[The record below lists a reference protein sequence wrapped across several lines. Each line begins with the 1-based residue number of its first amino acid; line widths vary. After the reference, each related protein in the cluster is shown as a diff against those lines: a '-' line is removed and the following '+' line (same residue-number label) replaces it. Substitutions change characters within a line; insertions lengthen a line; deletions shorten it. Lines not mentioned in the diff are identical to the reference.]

1 MVTAIVLVNCEV
13 DRTPE
18 TAQAL
23 ADLDGV
29 REVYSV
35 AGDYDLVAIVH
46 VRDHE
51 DLATVVTERIRKTAG
66 VATTQTLIAFR
77 TYSRHDLD
85 ELFSIGFDANTGQP
99 D

>member
-1 MVTAIVLVNCEV
+1 MVTAIVLVHCEV
-13 DRTPE
+13 DKTPE

-35 AGDYDLVAIVH
+35 AGDYDLVAVVH
-46 VRDHE
+46 VRDHD
-51 DLATVVTERIRKTAG
+51 DLATVVTERVRKTAG
-66 VATTQTLIAFR
+66 VLATQTLIAFR

-85 ELFSIGFDANTGQP
+85 ELFSIGFDAETGQP

>member
-1 MVTAIVLVNCEV
+1 MVTAIVLVHCEV
-13 DRTPE
+13 DKTPE

-35 AGDYDLVAIVH
+35 AGDYDLVAVVH
-46 VRDHE
+46 VRNHE
-51 DLATVVTERIRKTAG
+51 DLATVVTERVRKTAG
-66 VATTQTLIAFR
+66 VLATQTLIAFR

-85 ELFSIGFDANTGQP
+85 ELFSIGFDAEAGQP